1 MFLTQ
6 LQLLSLLLINKMKRL
21 PTFLTI
27 MLFVSLFSFNDK
39 VLANDYDDIIESALL
54 YRGDVTSAVGTTEG
68 DWTAFAYG
76 RYYNSEMP
84 GYCNALSQ
92 DVKERYKSENK
103 LSAAKSTEWHRIILS
118 LLANGKNP
126 FSFTE
131 ENINLMADGTYNRG
145 YTISLGRQ
153 GINGWIWSLIALD
166 SVNTEIPYNAFY
178 SRDDIIIEII
188 KQQTSDGG
196 FALSGTVGDIDITAN
211 VITALAPYY
220 GNSALYTYELN
231 KTGVSVTKSV
241 KNIIDEALI
250 FLSNSQLATGGYS
263 SFGTENCESSA
274 QIITALCTMGID
286 IYSDNRFIKN
296 GKTVVDAVLSY
307 RNPDGGFS
315 HISGGVSSI
324 QATDQASIALIAIDR
339 LYSGETPVY
348 DFSNL
353 DFSNGN
359 PNDDDE
365 NISDNQN
372 NTSST
377 LPNENNTNKP
387 LHTITS
393 VIEQYEPIFDNNS
406 DNNENNYYS
415 EINTNQINNNIT
427 TTFVSSNIVINSNVT
442 ESSMKSDISDK
453 KSISKNN
460 TTTVTYTTSVTESNS
475 GQENKTKSKLPL
487 FIIIPTAV
495 SAVCGA
501 GLIVYQ
507 NFMIRKEIK

>member
-6 LQLLSLLLINKMKRL
+6 LQLLSLLLVNKMKKL

-27 MLFVSLFSFNDK
+27 MLIVSLFSFSDK
-39 VLANDYDDIIESALL
+39 ALADDYDDIIESALL

-68 DWTAFAYG
+68 DWAAFAYG

-84 GYCNALSQ
+84 GYCSALSQ

-166 SVNTEIPYNAFY
+166 SVNTEIPDNAYY
-178 SRDDIIIEII
+178 SRNDIIIEII
-188 KQQTSDGG
+188 KQQTPDGG

-220 GNSALYTYELN
+220 GNSALYTFELN
-231 KTGVSVTKSV
+231 KTGDSVTKSV

-296 GKTVVDAVLSY
+296 GKSVVDAVLSY
-307 RNPDGGFS
+307 RNSDGGFS
-315 HISGGVSSI
+315 HLSGGVSSI
-324 QATDQASIALIAIDR
+324 QSTDQAAIALIAIDR

-359 PNDDDE
+359 PNDDE

-372 NTSST
+372 NT
-377 LPNENNTNKP
+377 NKP
-387 LHTITS
+387 SHTITS

-415 EINTNQINNNIT
+415 EIYTNQINSNIT
-427 TTFVSSNIVINSNVT
+427 TTSVSSNIVINSNVT
-442 ESSMKSDISDK
+442 ESSMKSEISDK

-460 TTTVTYTTSVTESNS
+460 TTTVTYTTYVTESNS
-475 GQENKTKSKLPL
+475 GQ
-487 FIIIPTAV
+487 
-495 SAVCGA
+495 
-501 GLIVYQ
+501 
-507 NFMIRKEIK
+507 

>member
-6 LQLLSLLLINKMKRL
+6 LQLLSLLLVNKMKKL
-21 PTFLTI
+21 PTFITI
-27 MLFVSLFSFNDK
+27 MLIVSLFSFSDK
-39 VLANDYDDIIESALL
+39 ALADDYDDIIESALL

-68 DWTAFAYG
+68 DWAAFAYG

-84 GYCNALSQ
+84 GYCSALSQ

-103 LSAAKSTEWHRIILS
+103 LSAAKSTEWHRMILS

-166 SVNTEIPYNAFY
+166 KFTII
-178 SRDDIIIEII
+178 DKIIDIIIEII
-188 KQQTSDGG
+188 KQQTPDGG

-231 KTGVSVTKSV
+231 KTGDSVTKSV

-296 GKTVVDAVLSY
+296 GKSVVDAVLSY

-315 HISGGVSSI
+315 HLSGGVSSI
-324 QATDQASIALIAIDR
+324 QATDQAAIALIAIDR

-348 DFSNL
+348 DFS
-353 DFSNGN
+353 F
-359 PNDDDE
+359 
-365 NISDNQN
+365 
-372 NTSST
+372 
-377 LPNENNTNKP
+377 
-387 LHTITS
+387 
-393 VIEQYEPIFDNNS
+393 
-406 DNNENNYYS
+406 
-415 EINTNQINNNIT
+415 QIIKIIQ
-427 TTFVSSNIVINSNVT
+427 VQHCL
-442 ESSMKSDISDK
+442 MK
-453 KSISKNN
+453 
-460 TTTVTYTTSVTESNS
+460 
-475 GQENKTKSKLPL
+475 
-487 FIIIPTAV
+487 IIPINHRIQ
-495 SAVCGA
+495 
-501 GLIVYQ
+501 LLL
-507 NFMIRKEIK
+507 

>member
-6 LQLLSLLLINKMKRL
+6 LQLLSLLLVNKMKKL

-27 MLFVSLFSFNDK
+27 MLIVSLFSFSDK
-39 VLANDYDDIIESALL
+39 ALADDYDDIIESALL

-68 DWTAFAYG
+68 DWAAFAYG

-84 GYCNALSQ
+84 GYCSALSQ

-166 SVNTEIPYNAFY
+166 SVNTEIPDNAYY
-178 SRDDIIIEII
+178 SRNDIIIEII
-188 KQQTSDGG
+188 KQQTPDGG

-220 GNSALYTYELN
+220 GNSALYTFELN
-231 KTGVSVTKSV
+231 KTGDSVTKSV

-296 GKTVVDAVLSY
+296 GKSVVDAVLSY
-307 RNPDGGFS
+307 RNSDGGFS
-315 HISGGVSSI
+315 HLSGGVSSI
-324 QATDQASIALIAIDR
+324 QSTDQAAIALIAIDR

-359 PNDDDE
+359 PNDDE

-387 LHTITS
+387 SHTITS

-415 EINTNQINNNIT
+415 EIYTNQINSNIT
-427 TTFVSSNIVINSNVT
+427 TTSVSSNIVINSNVT
-442 ESSMKSDISDK
+442 ESSMKSEISDK

-460 TTTVTYTTSVTESNS
+460 TTTVTYTTYVTESNS

-487 FIIIPTAV
+487 FIIIPTTV